1 MKHLI
6 KTPEEIAA
14 LRVGGRILAQVLQLV
29 AAAVKPQALTSELNE
44 LAEAKL
50 KKYGAA
56 PSFLGYKNE
65 QGQAYP
71 ASLCTS
77 VNNMVVHGI
86 PRPDLVLREGDII
99 GLDLGCW
106 YKGMCTD
113 MAVTVPVGQ
122 ISPAAKKLI
131 KVTRQALDLA
141 LKQVRAGAFV
151 GDIGEAVQIFVE
163 QQGFSVVRQLTGHG
177 VGRAVHEDPAIPNFG
192 KRGTGPRLAAGMTV
206 AIEPMVNAGDY
217 EVQTLDDGWTVT
229 TLDGSLSAH
238 FEHTVL
244 VTTSGCEIL
253 TKI

>member
-50 KKYGAA
+50 KEYGAA

-86 PRPDLVLREGDII
+86 PRPDLVLREGDIV

>member
-50 KKYGAA
+50 KEYGAV

-86 PRPDLVLREGDII
+86 PRPDLVLREGDIV

-192 KRGTGPRLAAGMTV
+192 KRGTGPRLAAGITV